1 MAASLRMARCGR
13 SSTAARTSLGGKG
26 GDQGEDGAGFSR
38 GLLTMRRGD
47 GEPSQPPR
55 KTHWW
60 RTNRNAAVYERNGA
74 TQSRRTTLLPGPMEL
89 SGNASKPGGQ
99 ISQARARAS
108 RGAED
113 EEASGGAQSPN
124 QSSLGHGTVP
134 AGRPGQRNKRRWRRR
149 GQLRRRRDRK
159 GGGRT

>member
-26 GDQGEDGAGFSR
+26 GNQGEDDAGFSR
-38 GLLTMRRGD
+38 GLFTMRRGD

-60 RTNRNAAVYERNGA
+60 RTDRNAAVYERNGA

-89 SGNASKPGGQ
+89 SGDASEPGGQ
-99 ISQARARAS
+99 IEQARARAS
-108 RGAED
+108 RGAEG
-113 EEASGGAQSPN
+113 EEASGGAQSQN
-124 QSSLGHGTVP
+124 RSSLGHGTVP
-134 AGRPGQRNKRRWRRR
+134 AGRKGRRPGQRNKRR
-149 GQLRRRRDRK
+149 
-159 GGGRT
+159 